1 MMRIIIV
8 VLAVLFLLAL
18 WVVKFLLSKIE
29 LMEREITEL
38 RHRLFGHKTPPEMS
52 DEVRQERLERAKFA
66 GNFHGDV
73 DE

>member
-1 MMRIIIV
+1 MRIIIV
-8 VLAVLFLLAL
+8 FLSVLFLLTL
-18 WVVKFLLSKIE
+18 WTVKFLLGRIDLLKQ
-29 LMEREITEL
+29 EITEL
-38 RHRLFGHKTPPEMS
+38 KHRLFDRKTSPEMS